1 MTIGAA
7 GPGNWRMSARG
18 PMLPANHDSAVA
30 VLTEPSGVISP
41 RQSGSGTAPTDEAG
55 ELTVDVTVDVRSDV
69 SGPASGDVT
78 GDALDDVLDGDGSPV
93 GAELGDAPPAHPETS
108 EATRSVVAAR
118 RMCRAWQEQR
128 SGDTGSGT

>member
-41 RQSGSGTAPTDEAG
+41 RQSGSGTDSTGVAG
-55 ELTVDVTVDVRSDV
+55 ELTVDVRSDV
-69 SGPASGDVT
+69 SGPGSGDVP
-78 GDALDDVLDGDGSPV
+78 GDALDDVLDGDGSPA

-108 EATRSVVAAR
+108 EATRSVMAAR